1 MPSSLVHAHGPSSR
15 EEVDRLRRL
24 VQEFVRRFGL
34 LVTKQTPCGQPLSTS
49 YAHALMVLLEQSPGG
64 PGISQ
69 ADLSAAL
76 GIDKSNVARLC
87 SRMAAAGHAI
97 QAVASTDARSRLL
110 TLTPAGKRLAGRI
123 DRASHERFGRIVG
136 ALPRAR
142 RAVVFESLAALNAA
156 VETLPQPEAP

>member
-1 MPSSLVHAHGPSSR
+1 MPSAHPHGPSSK
-15 EEVDRLRRL
+15 EEVEQLRRL
-24 VQEFVRRFGL
+24 VQQFVRRFGL

-49 YAHALMVLLEQSPGG
+49 YAHALMVLLEQSPSG

-69 ADLSAAL
+69 AELGSTL

-87 SRMAAAGHAI
+87 SRMVAAGHAI
-97 QAVASTDARSRLL
+97 QVVASTDARSRLV
-110 TLTPAGKRLAGRI
+110 TLTPPGKRLAERI

-156 VETLPQPEAP
+156 VETLPQSEAS